1 MRGKY
6 ALRTTP
12 PAYWNLKD
20 IFMSKFVC
28 TGFSAL
34 MLAFAGCADTGS
46 DADCSGVKSMG
57 AIAGT
62 GDRANEGQR
71 SLYLLQ

>member
-1 MRGKY
+1 
-6 ALRTTP
+6 
-12 PAYWNLKD
+12 
-20 IFMSKFVC
+20 MSKFVC

-34 MLAFAGCADTGS
+34 MLAFAGCADTGR
-46 DADCSGVKSMG
+46 DADCSGGKSMG